1 MSIPELS
8 HSAMPDDAASR
19 LQSLLDAM
27 PPVAALGVRVTRC
40 DAERVVLEAPLALNV
55 NDKACA
61 FGGSLASLLTLAGW
75 GALESALHARGV
87 KAEVY
92 VADST
97 LKYHAPLYAD
107 LVAVADVPDAEA
119 LDALMT
125 KLAQRGRGGI
135 VLEAAV
141 RDAEGQPVTTFT
153 ARYAAVASR

>member
-1 MSIPELS
+1 M
-8 HSAMPDDAASR
+8 ANDAASR

-75 GALESALHARGV
+75 GALESALHARGA

-97 LKYHAPLYAD
+97 LKYLAPLYTD
-107 LVAVADVPDAEA
+107 LVAVAEVPGGEA
-119 LDALMT
+119 IDALLA
-125 KLAQRGRGGI
+125 KLVQRGRGGI

-141 RDAEGQPVTTFT
+141 CDAGGQPVTTLS

>member
-1 MSIPELS
+1 M
-8 HSAMPDDAASR
+8 ANDAASR
-19 LQSLLDAM
+19 LQTLLDAM

-40 DAERVVLEAPLALNV
+40 DAERVVLEAPLARNV

-61 FGGSLASLLTLAGW
+61 FGGSLASLLTLAAW
-75 GALESALHARGV
+75 GALASALHARGIQ
-87 KAEVY
+87 AEVY

-107 LVAVADVPDAEA
+107 LVAVAEVPGPEA
-119 LDALMT
+119 LDALLA

-141 RDAEGQPVTTFT
+141 RDPEGQPVTTLS
-153 ARYAAVASR
+153 ARYAAVIAR

>member
-1 MSIPELS
+1 
-8 HSAMPDDAASR
+8 MPDDAASR

-87 KAEVY
+87 EAEVY

-107 LVAVADVPDAEA
+107 LIAVAEVPGAEA
-119 LDALMT
+119 LDALLT

-135 VLEAAV
+135 VLEASV
-141 RDAEGQPVTTFT
+141 RDATGQPITTLS

>member
-1 MSIPELS
+1 M
-8 HSAMPDDAASR
+8 ADDAVSR

-107 LVAVADVPDAEA
+107 LVAVADVPGTEA
-119 LDALMT
+119 LDALLA

-135 VLEAAV
+135 VLEATV
-141 RDAEGQPVTTFT
+141 RDAEGQPVTTLS
-153 ARYAAVASR
+153 ARYAAVAAH